1 MTKGRRVL
9 SFKMGINREVF
20 NRTKG
25 RGRLSSETGNS
36 RRTLMGSKIV
46 NGFCRETVEK
56 EGSEWDQGQ
65 KRAL

>member
-9 SFKMGINREVF
+9 SLKMGVF

-25 RGRLSSETGNS
+25 RGRLSSETGNN
-36 RRTLMGSKIV
+36 RRTLMGSKTE